1 MISETM
7 SFKAPA
13 LKEKWLLKRKKTKE
27 EKQEAERK
35 IFNTREEVKKSRKEI
50 QNHHKNT
57 RMQCMEKMVLKNFSE
72 LVVEAITKVMEQQL
86 MEVDMEIIR
95 SAQERQDLI

>member
-7 SFKAPA
+7 SCKDPA
-13 LKEKWLLKRKKTKE
+13 LEEKWLLKRKKTKE

-50 QNHHKNT
+50 QNHHQKHEDEAKDEGT
-57 RMQCMEKMVLKNFSE
+57 DEKEEKSH
-72 LVVEAITKVMEQQL
+72 K
-86 MEVDMEIIR
+86 
-95 SAQERQDLI
+95 